1 VSETDIKELVKDG
14 AMTLAEATRFSGIGR
29 TQLYDLMG
37 KNVLRFLRCGN
48 RRLIPREELRKY
60 LAGQLE
66 LAAAE
71 VTP

>member
-1 VSETDIKELVKDG
+1 MSEFDVKDLVKDG

-37 KNVLRFLRCGN
+37 RGVLKFLRCGN

-60 LAGQLE
+60 LAGQLA
-66 LAAAE
+66 LAAAL
-71 VTP
+71 T